1 MNPKVKE
8 APENYIGNLFTLGGS
23 TFFVISFFI
32 AARTAYKTYKRLSN
46 KERQEKSLS
55 GIFRMNYIPI

>member
-23 TFFVISFFI
+23 TFFLIGFFI
-32 AARTAYKTYKRLSN
+32 AAGAAYKTYKQLRN
-46 KERQEKSLS
+46 KELQE
-55 GIFRMNYIPI
+55 

>member
-8 APENYIGNLFTLGGS
+8 AQENYIGNLFTLEGS

-32 AARTAYKTYKRLSN
+32 AEKTAYKTYKRLSN
-46 KERQEKSLS
+46 KGRQE
-55 GIFRMNYIPI
+55 